1 MRLTSKSLR
10 KLGLK
15 RFSKL
20 ERLSLRQNEIAKISP
35 HDIGALPSLVDIDL
49 YDNALDKT
57 YGDVLKGCPN
67 LEYVVIVRALS
78 MLTLYRSLD
87 FSFNSIRHIS
97 HLSHLAKLHT
107 LYLVQ
112 NKISRVRP
120 GDLDVPLGS
129 NLKSL
134 ELGGNRLRVSIISE
148 QISMFNITIQTLEN
162 IDHLSQLEEL
172 WVGKNKITKLEVRN
186 YK

>member
-1 MRLTSKSLR
+1 
-10 KLGLK
+10 
-15 RFSKL
+15 
-20 ERLSLRQNEIAKISP
+20 
-35 HDIGALPSLVDIDL
+35 
-49 YDNALDKT
+49 
-57 YGDVLKGCPN
+57 
-67 LEYVVIVRALS
+67 